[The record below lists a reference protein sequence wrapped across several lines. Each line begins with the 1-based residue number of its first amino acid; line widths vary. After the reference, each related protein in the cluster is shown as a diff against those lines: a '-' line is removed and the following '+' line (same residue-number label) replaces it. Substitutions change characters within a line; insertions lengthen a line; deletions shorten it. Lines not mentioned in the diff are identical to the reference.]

1 MTPRFPFVFA
11 ALLIAATSALAT
23 DAAEGAAGQSV
34 VESWQEEPTRIFDA
48 AGLSLDEFQWIARP
62 IVIFADTPAD
72 PRFIE
77 QVELLTAR
85 MDELAERD
93 VVIITDTDP
102 DNRSDIRLKLRPRGY
117 MLALIGKDG
126 GVKLRKPSPW
136 SVRELSRSIDKMP
149 LRQQELREQA
159 LSGG

>member
-11 ALLIAATSALAT
+11 ALLTAATSAFAT

-34 VESWQEEPTRIFDA
+34 VEAWQAEPTRIFD
-48 AGLSLDEFQWIARP
+48 GSEVDLDAFQWIARP
-62 IVIFADTPAD
+62 IVVFADTPAD
-72 PRFIE
+72 PRFVE
-77 QVELLTAR
+77 QIELLMAR
-85 MDELAERD
+85 LDELEERD

-102 DNRSDIRLKLRPRGY
+102 DASSDIRRQLRPRGY

-126 GVKLRKPSPW
+126 GVKQRKPSPW

-149 LRQQELREQA
+149 MRQQELREQA